1 MARRSNRMEKRDNY
15 EKALRE
21 EEEALRASM
30 TRNGTV
36 AVAGGEVMDKKTTA
50 TKPTPI
56 APRWAKAKREADK
69 KKKPR

>member
-1 MARRSNRMEKRDNY
+1 MERRDNY
-15 EKALRE
+15 DKALRE
-21 EEEALRASM
+21 EEDALKASM
-30 TRNGTV
+30 TRNRPDAEV
-36 AVAGGEVMDKKTTA
+36 GGEGTDKKAAA